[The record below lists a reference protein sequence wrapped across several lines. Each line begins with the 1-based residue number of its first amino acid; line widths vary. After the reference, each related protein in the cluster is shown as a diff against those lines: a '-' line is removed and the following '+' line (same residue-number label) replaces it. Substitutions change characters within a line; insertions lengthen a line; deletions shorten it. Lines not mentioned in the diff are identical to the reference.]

1 MREFYMWILV
11 KRKQR
16 SASPI
21 NAAKF
26 KRLLLSF
33 SGLDTNYETPYRA
46 SLVILS
52 LLPKFA

>member
-1 MREFYMWILV
+1 MWILV

-52 LLPKFA
+52 LLPKFS